1 MVAFMGRS
9 SWIDHDAMGHILAA
23 LMPDN
28 RRVVR
33 LCLATGLRISDALAI
48 KTARLKS
55 RMTVRDSKTGKAH
68 RISIPAPL
76 LRELQEHA
84 GRVYVFEGRLDPQ
97 RPRTRQAV
105 YKDIRRVAAMY
116 KRSGVIPRAAV
127 VSPHTARKIAAV
139 DAYHAG
145 GVDAARKVLNHSA
158 DDAAITLL
166 YALADQMD
174 AGGVT
179 HGTGKRGRVR

>member
-1 MVAFMGRS
+1 MARS
-9 SWIDHDAMGHILAA
+9 SWISHEAMGHILAA
-23 LMPDN
+23 LMPEN

-55 RMTVRDSKTGKAH
+55 RMTVREAKTGKSR
-68 RISIPAPL
+68 RITIPAPL

-84 GRVYVFEGRLDPQ
+84 GRVYVFEGRLDPL

-116 KRSGVIPRAAV
+116 KRSGIIPRAAV

-139 DAYHAG
+139 DAYHEG
-145 GVDAARKVLNHSA
+145 GVDAARRVLNHST
-158 DDAAITLL
+158 DDEMITLL
-166 YALADQMD
+166 YALSDQL
-174 AGGVT
+174 AEGGRKS
-179 HGTGKRGRVR
+179 GKSGCKKKQRRVG